1 MPPIFSFQLKTTF
14 PKIRK
19 KSWRKRNVF
28 TPLLTVGTNSWGLFE
43 NMWGFLFVMIRLLDV
58 VAVVME
64 KDGGCWWCSV
74 CFSEDMKP
82 RLNSGRTDGNV
93 FLCSSKTLR
102 CYFQVTEYLS
112 IFLFFFPLPFLG
124 LPAHCQDKSGDG
136 FSQTQ
141 QVRTVAQH
149 PFQIP
154 LSITMLVPLWAY
166 WSDSSQTSKP
176 IYMLLICYSSIL
188 ETKWRFLRL
197 TKKKRQNPLIHALVR
212 RS

>member
-1 MPPIFSFQLKTTF
+1 METHSSLKSLIMPPIFSFQLKTTF

-64 KDGGCWWCSV
+64 KDWGLLLMFCLLFWRYETEVKFRQNRWKRFSLFLQDVTLLLPSHRVPVYFSV
-74 CFSEDMKP
+74 
-82 RLNSGRTDGNV
+82 
-93 FLCSSKTLR
+93 
-102 CYFQVTEYLS
+102 Y
-112 IFLFFFPLPFLG
+112 FLFFPPLPFLG

-141 QVRTVAQH
+141 QVHTVASC
-149 PFQIP
+149 
-154 LSITMLVPLWAY
+154 L
-166 WSDSSQTSKP
+166 
-176 IYMLLICYSSIL
+176 
-188 ETKWRFLRL
+188 
-197 TKKKRQNPLIHALVR
+197 
-212 RS
+212 

>member
-58 VAVVME
+58 VAVEME
-64 KDGGCWWCSV
+64 KDGGCWWCFV

-93 FLCSSKTLR
+93 SLCSSKTLR
-102 CYFQVTEYLS
+102 CYFQVTECLS
-112 IFLFFFPLPFLG
+112 IFLFFFPPAFSGSACTLPRQIRRWFLTNSAG
-124 LPAHCQDKSGDG
+124 ALGGTAP
-136 FSQTQ
+136 
-141 QVRTVAQH
+141 
-149 PFQIP
+149 IP
-154 LSITMLVPLWAY
+154 NPPLHNNVG
-166 WSDSSQTSKP
+166 SFVG
-176 IYMLLICYSSIL
+176 LLIQFKSDIKAYLYVAHLLFFYSG
-188 ETKWRFLRL
+188 
-197 TKKKRQNPLIHALVR
+197 N
-212 RS
+212 

>member
-28 TPLLTVGTNSWGLFE
+28 TPLLTVGTDSWGLFE

-64 KDGGCWWCSV
+64 KDRGCCWCFV

-93 FLCSSKTLR
+93 SLCSSKTLH
-102 CYFQVTEYLS
+102 CCFQVTECLS
-112 IFLFFFPLPFLG
+112 IFLFIFYFFPPCLFWVCLHIAKTNQEMVSLKLSRCTQW
-124 LPAHCQDKSGDG
+124 LPAYKLLN
-136 FSQTQ
+136 FKFLI
-141 QVRTVAQH
+141 

-154 LSITMLVPLWAY
+154 LYITMLVPLWA
-166 WSDSSQTSKP
+166 
-176 IYMLLICYSSIL
+176 
-188 ETKWRFLRL
+188 
-197 TKKKRQNPLIHALVR
+197 
-212 RS
+212 

>member
-28 TPLLTVGTNSWGLFE
+28 TPLLTVGMNSWGLFE

-64 KDGGCWWCSV
+64 KDGGCWWCFV

-93 FLCSSKTLR
+93 SLCSSKTLR
-102 CYFQVTEYLS
+102 CYFQVTECLS
-112 IFLFFFPLPFLG
+112 IFLFFSLCLFWVCLHIAKTNQEMVSHKLSRC
-124 LPAHCQDKSGDG
+124 ARWHSTHSKSP
-136 FSQTQ
+136 ST
-141 QVRTVAQH
+141 
-149 PFQIP
+149 
-154 LSITMLVPLWAY
+154 
-166 WSDSSQTSKP
+166 
-176 IYMLLICYSSIL
+176 
-188 ETKWRFLRL
+188 
-197 TKKKRQNPLIHALVR
+197 
-212 RS
+212 